1 MRKTNDG
8 DIKKFKTIIK
18 PEQRVLWDLFTM
30 IIIIFAIIILPV
42 EISFSMESDFLT
54 DLNYFTI
61 AIFSVDIIINF
72 NTAY

>member
-1 MRKTNDG
+1 
-8 DIKKFKTIIK
+8 
-18 PEQRVLWDLFTM
+18 M

-61 AIFSVDIIINF
+61 GIFTLDIIINF
-72 NTAY
+72 NTAYQYKGHHIEDRKLIAY